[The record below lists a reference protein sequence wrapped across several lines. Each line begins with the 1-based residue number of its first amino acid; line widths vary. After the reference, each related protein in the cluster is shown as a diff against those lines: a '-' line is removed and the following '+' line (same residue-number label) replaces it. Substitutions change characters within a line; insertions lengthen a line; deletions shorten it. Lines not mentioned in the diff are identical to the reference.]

1 MSKHESQSPTRSS
14 WPTLAHLIL
23 AAGTAIA
30 LISAPVSLEPGSL
43 AVTWQAAHGK
53 NDGGNGGG
61 HGGGNGGGHGGG
73 NGGGK
78 GASERGHGSHGM
90 AQGRG
95 QGQGRGQDKEYQ
107 DLDQLVDA
115 VRSGKAFGR
124 ERQDE
129 RIEQARQRY
138 GHGRGQAGPGGR
150 GADDERRQV
159 AHRFSAAEAHALIER
174 GWRTR
179 AAPDG
184 FRNHGERVQT
194 MVELAKRLG
203 YGAKVGAL
211 QANFGTPFENDIARL
226 EAELAQPDLD
236 PSRRAELEAE
246 LDAAVA
252 AAKPGNGANHDWARA
267 DLDVNDDGVVDRRD
281 LEALDAGGDAGAEDG
296 SSAPAAS

>member
-1 MSKHESQSPTRSS
+1 MSKRESPSPTRSS
-14 WPTLAHLIL
+14 WPTIAHLIL

-61 HGGGNGGGHGGG
+61 QGGGHGGG
-73 NGGGK
+73 NGGGG
-78 GASERGHGSHGM
+78 GASERGEGGHGVG
-90 AQGRG
+90 QGRG
-95 QGQGRGQDKEYQ
+95 QGHGRGQDKEHQ
-107 DLDQLVDA
+107 DLDQLVDDL
-115 VRSGKAFGR
+115 RSGKAFGR

-138 GHGRGQAGPGGR
+138 DRARGHAEPGGR
-150 GADDERRQV
+150 GADQDAREV
-159 AHRFSAAEAHALIER
+159 AHRFSAAETKELIER
-174 GWRTR
+174 GWR
-179 AAPDG
+179 APAVADG
-184 FRNHGERVQT
+184 FKNHGERVQT

-211 QANFGTPFENDIARL
+211 QANFGTPYENDIARI

-267 DLDVNDDGVVDRRD
+267 DLDVNDDGMVDQRD
-281 LEALDAGGDAGAEDG
+281 LETLDAAGDAGSDG
-296 SSAPAAS
+296 GSGAPAAS